1 MSAILKVL
9 QNRKMEVEL
18 NSEVVE
24 LALIDDFTKQ
34 VMQGEKSS
42 SAYVGSIIKA
52 KDQLKNTIAL
62 FKAALKKAEDLK
74 VKAKELGVD
83 ITKDKS
89 YSSKMKIAESK
100 LSEAE
105 RVLKAIS

>member
-1 MSAILKVL
+1 MVGLYFNTRNMSAILKVL

-52 KDQLKNTIAL
+52 
-62 FKAALKKAEDLK
+62 ALKKAEDLK

-89 YSSKMKIAESK
+89 YSSKMKTAESK